1 MSELAVDVQDVFR
14 DFRIE
19 HGHAGSLKHRVL
31 TTGKG
36 RVEHF
41 RALNGVTLSVP
52 RGSTFALIGA
62 NGSGKSTLLKLIA
75 GIFPPSSGTVDV
87 RGRVTAL
94 LELGAGFH
102 PELTGRENVY
112 LAGSMCGRTRAEVD
126 TDVEKV
132 KAFSGLD
139 DFFEQPVKVY
149 SSGMFVRL
157 GFAVAVHLDPEVLI
171 VDEVVAV
178 GDEQFQRM
186 CFDHLHELRR
196 RGVTILFVSHSL
208 SLVEQLA
215 DHAAWLDEGTLRQ
228 VGTAREV
235 IDSYIQEVNR
245 GDRERMA
252 AVDRTPV
259 ATGDTTDSPLA
270 TDGVEADLAA
280 ESPETAP
287 ETPEA
292 AEAAEAAVEDVNRW
306 GSGEAQVL
314 DLEFLDGEGRPAQAI
329 DYGEPVT
336 VRLHYLARR
345 ELENPNFGLAIW
357 SEQGWPIGAPNTRLS
372 GHPTGTVSGRGFI
385 DFALDRVAFVPG
397 RLALSAAITDESTT
411 HVYDWRERSFE
422 LKVLPHSGIGPTGLV
437 DIPGSWSGPKRTP

>member
-1 MSELAVDVQDVFR
+1 MSEIAVDVQDVFR

-112 LAGSMCGRTRAEVD
+112 LAGSMCGRSRAEVD
-126 TDVEKV
+126 RDVEKV

-208 SLVEQLA
+208 ALVEQLA
-215 DHAAWLDEGTLRQ
+215 DQAAWLDQGDLRQ

-252 AVDRTPV
+252 GAQPPA
-259 ATGDTTDSPLA
+259 ATG
-270 TDGVEADLAA
+270 VI
-280 ESPETAP
+280 ESELNLPGGDPELTAQ
-287 ETPEA
+287 PEA
-292 AEAAEAAVEDVNRW
+292 PVEDGKRW
-306 GSGEAQVL
+306 GSGDALVVDL
-314 DLEFLDGEGRPAQAI
+314 DFLDGQGRPAQAV

-336 VRLHYLARR
+336 VRLHYLAKR
-345 ELENPNFGLAIW
+345 ELENPTFGLAIW
-357 SEQGWPIGAPNTRLS
+357 SEQGWPIGGPNTRLS
-372 GHPTGTVSGRGFI
+372 GHATGTVSGRGFI
-385 DFALDRVAFVPG
+385 DFSLDRVPFVPG
-397 RLALSAAITDESTT
+397 RLSFSAAITDESTT

-422 LKVLPHSGIGPTGLV
+422 LKVLPHSGVGPTGII
-437 DIPGSWSGPKRTP
+437 DIPGSWSGPKAQP